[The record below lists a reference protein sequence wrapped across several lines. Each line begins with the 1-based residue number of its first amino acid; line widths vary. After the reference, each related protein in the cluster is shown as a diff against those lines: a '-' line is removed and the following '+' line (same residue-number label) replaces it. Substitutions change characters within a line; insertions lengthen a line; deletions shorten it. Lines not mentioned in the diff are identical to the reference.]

1 MGQIIGSGVLRA
13 LVDRTDQWGY
23 RIPYALQ
30 WIWPVPLAI
39 AMFLAPESP
48 WWLVRQGRVEDA
60 ERSLNRL
67 MSRKGRN
74 TFDSQKAVAAIIHT
88 NEMEKQVT
96 RGISYTDCFKGIEL
110 RRTEICSMVWMIQ
123 ILCGGGIMAFSSYF
137 FERAGLDTAYS
148 FDLSMAQYGLGAMGV
163 FIAWALIPWV
173 GRRTLFIAGQVAM
186 MLLLLIIGFIGVGSM
201 NGPSSWA
208 VGALLLVY
216 VFVYDITVGPLTY
229 SFVAEISSTRLR
241 QKTMVLARNA
251 YLVANI
257 VNNVLTPHML
267 NPTAWNWGPKT
278 GLFWAGV
285 CFLTIVW
292 AYYRLPEPK
301 GRTCAELDDLFERKI
316 PARQFATTVANPFD
330 NGRRGGSVDAALRR
344 EEWRKTE
351 GG

>member
-1 MGQIIGSGVLRA
+1 
-13 LVDRTDQWGY
+13 
-23 RIPYALQ
+23 
-30 WIWPVPLAI
+30 
-39 AMFLAPESP
+39 MFLAPESP
-48 WWLVRQGRVEDA
+48 WWLVRQGRIEEA
-60 ERSLNRL
+60 ERSVNRL
-67 MSRKGRN
+67 MSKQGQEAA
-74 TFDSQKAVAAIIHT
+74 FDSQKAVAAMIHT
-88 NEMEKQVT
+88 NEMEKHITVGT
-96 RGISYTDCFKGIEL
+96 SYVDCFKGIEL
-110 RRTEICSMVWMIQ
+110 RRTEICCMVWMIQ

-137 FERAGLDTAYS
+137 FERAGLNTAYS
-148 FDLSMAQYGLGAMGV
+148 FDLTMAQYGLGAVGV

-173 GRRTLFIAGQVAM
+173 GRRTLFLVGQVLM
-186 MLLLLIIGFIGVGSM
+186 MVLLLIIGFIGVGHKSQA
-201 NGPSSWA
+201 SSWA

-229 SFVAEISSTRLR
+229 SFVSEISSTRLR

-267 NPTAWNWGPKT
+267 NPTSWNWGPKT

-316 PARQFATTVANPFD
+316 PARQFASTVANPFD
-330 NGRRGGSVDAALRR
+330 NGRRHGSVEAGSRR
-344 EEWRKTE
+344 QE
-351 GG
+351 